1 MQKVIMIPE
10 DRYNKMM
17 KSYDEAM
24 TELAE
29 LRKQL
34 SELSGQTVDLSTDR
48 GRGSTLQDR

>member
-34 SELSGQTVDLSTDR
+34 SELSEQTFDRSTDR
-48 GRGSTLQDR
+48 ARGSAFQAR